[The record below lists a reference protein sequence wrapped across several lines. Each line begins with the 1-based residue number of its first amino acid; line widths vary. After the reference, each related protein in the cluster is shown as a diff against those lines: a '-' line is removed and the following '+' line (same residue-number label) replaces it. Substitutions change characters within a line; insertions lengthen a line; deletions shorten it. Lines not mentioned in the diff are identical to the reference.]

1 MPSLFTLS
9 EGELRELN
17 ELSVE
22 SIGVVRKDSATAMSD
37 TSKILVVGLGGMG
50 LSTVHE
56 LKKRLVN
63 RIGKLRS
70 SDIQFLAF
78 DTSEK
83 DIESKRAS
91 GPLTMEE
98 TRLLMSPSL
107 AQIMTQREDLR
118 PLAFRAPMPPKNS
131 GYNPTFA
138 GQGAGQVRL
147 TGRLSLMDS
156 NTYQNVVTDIKR
168 CISNLGDF
176 TRRKLEI
183 HVITGIGGGTGS
195 GTCVDMPYIIRHVA
209 DMLHIPDGNLRMFGH
224 VYLPNTYDTV
234 PNMNLTKV
242 YGNGY
247 AALKEIDYYMNVGTI
262 YETYDA
268 IYPDGAFSSN
278 KPIFDFCTLIGG
290 HISAAIVIEDTKKAA
305 ISTCAENL
313 INQVTHTVSKKN
325 SYDRSASDSSIADI
339 FTSAAFL
346 DNVNAALSVVMS
358 NGICNFHEGGNYK
371 YNYVGASTLQFPTES
386 IVEYFIGEVMAKTV
400 SQLEQNTTKL
410 TQKAVD
416 EFEKG
421 ICIPFDVMA
430 PYLNAFEL
438 QVDQLFEN
446 SVWNRA
452 TVAGSD
458 IDASLAQIVNNIV
471 ATFDSKGDLAS
482 RACATASSKA
492 AAIFRDPARG
502 PYYLARLLTSIST
515 SGSGIY
521 GLYEKLNNYANVCNF
536 NIEKLREAQ
545 ARNRKEKQNLAD
557 SMQGFMHFKSNLE
570 NYKQSV
576 RDIYMAELKIKL
588 FEKMGNYYLPIS
600 TRVGLCYQLRTTL
613 DNTYLTL
620 TDILTHIGKIL
631 ESNAKNRKQT
641 VYEDDGEDSIFS
653 LTETVFDA
661 LKNSVRFGVD
671 GKLNQFGEH
680 QIAKLAGQL
689 LEDMVTH
696 SDEWQLRG
704 YNPLASAPSAI
715 RFRNFVYNYEDFKDI
730 TGKTFTDYFESAY
743 KNETESEKLRIVRY
757 IADYLDT
764 QASPMCNVYAPF
776 TWNDVN
782 VLCHR
787 FMSIPNAMGSE
798 WGDLFTSCLSAN
810 NQNILL
816 SPDQNAIYNY
826 TLYASMPIWIHGDLA
841 KYEQSYLNSK
851 DAGIHINESVD
862 MVPPYADYPPLMP
875 IQQWHRA
882 RQGSNEYSNKR
893 EVDYQNALSA
903 DIKKAIESGIICKNG
918 NGMYVVELLSRRPN
932 ADEIREFFKQYSGQR
947 GNFSKEELL
956 MGGAK
961 IRNAMKEV
969 FGAQEKEIY
978 RAGNLIADSEEK
990 LLVLVRRQMKLVGA
1004 LRSEMAFMAENVD
1017 KLVDEFN
1024 QVRLDK
1030 LRRKDATVFMLYG
1043 LIDADDRGMWRY
1055 HLGENVHN
1063 IIARL
1068 QVTVSSDLAQ
1078 FAPYMEFVVCRKF
1091 FELEQAEGHRVLLKN
1106 KVNALNLSIFDSP
1119 AVLDTMKQNA
1129 QKYTAK
1135 AQKVIDM
1142 MTMKQ
1147 ANGESLTN
1155 EEVDLQSFYQ
1165 QMLKDVTEVMM
1176 AVSAD

>member
-9 EGELRELN
+9 EGELKELN
-17 ELSVE
+17 ELSVD
-22 SIGVVRKDSATAMSD
+22 SVGVVRKDSATAMSD

-50 LSTVHE
+50 LATVHE
-56 LKKRLVN
+56 LKKRLIN

-78 DTSEK
+78 DTSEE
-83 DIESKRAS
+83 DIGSKRDS
-91 GPLTMEE
+91 GPLTIEE

-107 AQIMTQREDLR
+107 ASIMTQQEHLR
-118 PLAFRAPMPPKNS
+118 PPAFRDPMPPKNS
-131 GYNPTFA
+131 GYNPTFD

-156 NTYQNVVTDIKR
+156 STYQDTVEAIKNA
-168 CISNLGDF
+168 IKNLEDF
-176 TRRKLEI
+176 TKKKLEI

-195 GTCVDMPYIIRHVA
+195 GLCVDLPYVIRHVA

-234 PNMNLTKV
+234 PNVNLPKA
-242 YGNGY
+242 YRNGY
-247 AALKEIDYYMNVGTI
+247 AALKEIDYYMNIGTI
-262 YETYDA
+262 YETFDA
-268 IYPDGAFSSN
+268 VYPDGVFSSH

-290 HISAAIVIEDTKKAA
+290 HISAAIVIDDTKKAA

-313 INQVTHTVSKKN
+313 VNQVTHTVSKSN
-325 SYDRSASDSSIADI
+325 SYDRSASNASIADI

-346 DNVNAALSVVMS
+346 SNVNSGLSTVMS
-358 NGICNFHEGGNYK
+358 KGACNFHEGGNYK
-371 YNYVGASTLQFPTES
+371 YSYVGAATLQFPTES
-386 IVEYFIGEVMAKTV
+386 IVEYFIGEVFGKTI
-400 SQLEQNTTKL
+400 SQLENNVTKL

-421 ICIPFDVMA
+421 ICIPNDVMM
-430 PYLNAFEL
+430 PYLNAFEM
-438 QVDQLFEN
+438 QADQLFEN
-446 SVWNRA
+446 AVWNKA

-458 IDASLAQIVNNIV
+458 IDVSMAQIVNNIV

-482 RACATASSKA
+482 RACASASSKA
-492 AAIFRDPARG
+492 AAIFRDPNRG
-502 PYYLARLLTSIST
+502 PYYLAKLLTSIST
-515 SGSGIY
+515 SGGGIF
-521 GLYEKLNNYANVCNF
+521 GLYEKFNTYANVCNF

-545 ARNRKEKQNLAD
+545 VRNRKEKQNLAEI
-557 SMQGFMHFKSNLE
+557 MQGFMHFKGNLE

-588 FEKMGNYYLPIS
+588 YEKMANYFLPIS

-613 DNTYLTL
+613 DNTYLAL

-631 ESNAKNRKQT
+631 EGNARSRKKA
-641 VYEDDGEDSIFS
+641 VYEDAGEGSIFN
-653 LTETVFDA
+653 LTESVFDA
-661 LKNSVRFGVD
+661 LKNSVRFGVAN
-671 GKLNQFGEH
+671 KLNEFGEA
-680 QIAKLAGQL
+680 QISKLAGQL

-696 SDEWQLRG
+696 NNEWQLRG
-704 YNPLASAPSAI
+704 YNPMCSAPGAV
-715 RFRNFVYNYEDFKDI
+715 RFRNFIYNYEDFKDI

-743 KNETESEKLRIVRY
+743 KSESDAQKQKIVHY

-776 TWNDVN
+776 TWSDVKE
-782 VLCHR
+782 LCHR
-787 FMSIPNAMGSE
+787 FMSIPNAMGST

-826 TLYASMPIWIHGDLA
+826 TLYASMPIWIHGDLD

-851 DAGIHINESVD
+851 DPGIHINESVQ
-862 MVPPYADYPPLMP
+862 MVPAYSEYPPLMA

-882 RQGSNEYSNKR
+882 RQGSNNYVNQR
-893 EVDYQNALSA
+893 EVDYQAALDA
-903 DIKKAIESGIICKNG
+903 DIKKAIETGIICKNG
-918 NGMYVVELLSRRPN
+918 NGMYVVELLAKRPVEE
-932 ADEIREFFKQYSGQR
+932 EIETFFRQYSNQKT
-947 GNFSKEELL
+947 NFSKDELL
-956 MGGAK
+956 MGGAN
-961 IRNAMKEV
+961 IRKAMKEA
-969 FGAQEKEIY
+969 FGVQEKEIY
-978 RAGNLIADSEEK
+978 RAGHLAADAEENLL
-990 LLVLVRRQMKLVGA
+990 LLVRKQMKLVGD
-1004 LRSEMAFMAENVD
+1004 LRSELAYMAENVD
-1017 KLVDEFN
+1017 KRVDQYN

-1030 LRRKDATVFMLYG
+1030 LRRKDITVFMVYG
-1043 LIDADDRGMWRY
+1043 LIDADERGMWRY
-1055 HLGENVHN
+1055 HLGENIHN

-1078 FAPYMEFVVCRKF
+1078 FAPYMEYAVYRKF
-1091 FELEQAEGHRVLLKN
+1091 FELEQIAGHKQLLKN
-1106 KVNALNLSIFDSP
+1106 KVNALNLAIFDSP
-1119 AVLDTMKQNA
+1119 VILDTLKQNA

-1135 AQKVIDM
+1135 ANKVIEM
-1142 MTMKQ
+1142 MTTKV
-1147 ANGESLTN
+1147 ANGESLSN
-1155 EEVDLQSFYQ
+1155 EETDLLTFYQ
-1165 QMLKDVTEVMM
+1165 QMLSDVNDIML

>member
-1 MPSLFTLS
+1 MPSLYTLS

-17 ELSVE
+17 ELSVD
-22 SIGVVRKDSATAMSD
+22 SMGVVRKDSATAMSE

-78 DTSEK
+78 DTSEE
-83 DIESKRAS
+83 DIGSKRDS

-107 AQIMTQREDLR
+107 ASIMTQREDLR
-118 PLAFRAPMPPKNS
+118 PPAFRAPMPPKNS
-131 GYNPTFA
+131 GYNPTFD

-156 NTYQNVVTDIKR
+156 STYQGIIDDVKR
-168 CISNLGDF
+168 CITNLGDF
-176 TRRKLEI
+176 TKRKLEI

-209 DMLHIPDGNLRMFGH
+209 DMLHIPNGNLRMFGH
-224 VYLPNTYDTV
+224 VYLPNTYDTI
-234 PNMNLTKV
+234 PNVNLPKA
-242 YGNGY
+242 YRNGY

-262 YETYDA
+262 YESYDA
-268 IYPDGAFSSN
+268 IYPDGAFSTH

-290 HISAAIVIEDTKKAA
+290 HFSNGKVVEDTKKTA
-305 ISTCAENL
+305 INTCAENL
-313 INQVTHTVSKKN
+313 VNQVTHTVSKSN
-325 SYDRSASDSSIADI
+325 SYDSSAANSSIADI

-346 DNVNAALSVVMS
+346 SNVNSGLSTVMA
-358 NGICNFHEGGNYK
+358 NGACNFHQGGNYK
-371 YNYVGASTLQFPTES
+371 YSYVGAATLQFPTEA
-386 IVEYFIGEVMAKTV
+386 IVEYFVGEAFAKTIK
-400 SQLEQNTTKL
+400 QLEGNATKL
-410 TQKAVD
+410 TQKAVE

-421 ICIPFDVMA
+421 ICIPADVMA
-430 PYLNAFEL
+430 PYLNAFEM
-438 QVDQLFEN
+438 QADQLFEN
-446 SVWNRA
+446 SVWNKA

-458 IDASLAQIVNNIV
+458 IDVSMAQIVNNIV

-492 AAIFRDPARG
+492 SAIFRDPNRG
-502 PYYLARLLTSIST
+502 PYYLAKLLTSIST
-515 SGSGIY
+515 SGGGIF
-521 GLYEKLNNYANVCNF
+521 GLYEKFNSYANVCSY

-545 ARNRKEKQNLAD
+545 ARNRKEKQNLAEI
-557 SMQGFMHFKSNLE
+557 MQGFMHFKGNLE

-588 FEKMGNYYLPIS
+588 FEKMANYFLPIS

-631 ESNAKNRKQT
+631 ESNARNRKMV
-641 VYEDDGEDSIFS
+641 VYEDGGEDSIFS
-653 LTETVFDA
+653 LTEAVFDA
-661 LKNSVRFGVD
+661 LKNSVRFGVES
-671 GKLNQFGEH
+671 KINQFDEP
-680 QIAKLAGQL
+680 QVAKLAGQL

-696 SDEWQLRG
+696 NDEWQLRG

-715 RFRNFVYNYEDFKDI
+715 RFRNFIYNYEDFKDI
-730 TGKTFTDYFESAY
+730 TGKSFTDYFENAY
-743 KNETESEKLRIVRY
+743 KNETEAQKQKIVRY

-764 QASPMCNVYAPF
+764 QADPLCNVYPPF
-776 TWNDVN
+776 NWSDVKE
-782 VLCHR
+782 LGHR

-798 WGDLFTSCLSAN
+798 WGNLFTSCLSAK

-816 SPDQNAIYNY
+816 SPDKNAIYNY
-826 TLYASMPIWIHGDLA
+826 KLYASMPIWIHGDLD
-841 KYEQSYLNSK
+841 KYEQSYLGSK
-851 DAGIHINESVD
+851 DPGVHINESAD
-862 MVPPYADYPPLMP
+862 MVPGYSEYPPLLP

-882 RQGSNEYSNKR
+882 RQGSNEYANKR
-893 EVDYQNALSA
+893 EVEYQNALSA
-903 DIKKAIESGIICKNG
+903 DIKKAIDAGIICKNG
-918 NGMYVVELLSRRPN
+918 NGMYVLEVLSSHPTG
-932 ADEIREFFKQYSGQR
+932 DEMAAFFRQYAGQR
-947 GNFSKEELL
+947 TNFSKEELL
-956 MGGAK
+956 LGGAN
-961 IRNAMKEV
+961 IRNAMKAAY
-969 FGAQEKEIY
+969 GTQEKEIY
-978 RAGNLIADSEEK
+978 RAGTLSADSEEN
-990 LLVLVRRQMKLVGA
+990 LLILVRKQMKLIGA
-1004 LRSEMAFMAENVD
+1004 LRAEMAYMAENVD

-1024 QVRLDK
+1024 QVRVDK
-1030 LRRKDATVFMLYG
+1030 LRRKDTTVFMLYG

-1055 HLGENVHN
+1055 HLGENIYN

-1068 QVTVSSDLAQ
+1068 QVTVSTDLAQ
-1078 FAPYMEFVVCRKF
+1078 FAPYMEYVVYRKY

-1106 KVNALNLSIFDSP
+1106 KVNALNLAIFDSP
-1119 AVLDTMKQNA
+1119 AILDTLKQNA
-1129 QKYTAK
+1129 QKYSAK
-1135 AQKVIDM
+1135 AQKVIDL
-1142 MTMKQ
+1142 MTGKT

-1155 EEVDLQSFYQ
+1155 EETDLLTFYQ
-1165 QMLKDVTEVMM
+1165 QMLSDVSNVMM